1 MQRLVPAALAAMT
14 FVAAPAWAD
23 KLPLPKAAYSADV
36 TFVAKGRQ
44 STGHINVDG
53 PKERRQ
59 AKNAAGI
66 DKTLIIRRD
75 QGKAGLVY
83 DLKPSHKLAV
93 AMRMA
98 AAEAAGEIGA
108 PGIDIDA
115 FYGIEA
121 TTQGT
126 ETIEGLQTT
135 KYAIKIDGGPDLVV
149 NATVWATDDGIIVKM
164 IGKTSIDTDAAPS
177 RMELKNIQ
185 RGPQDP
191 SLFEVPAGLE
201 VLTAGGG
208 DDEAAGKSNPNAPT
222 TTEAPA
228 APAAATGAPAAQTP
242 APAPAS
248 PAPAPTPPASK

>member
-14 FVAAPAWAD
+14 LIAAPAWAD

-36 TFVAKGRQ
+36 IFFAKGRQ
-44 STGHINVDG
+44 SSGHLNVDG

-59 AKNAAGI
+59 AKNAAGV

-75 QGKAGLVY
+75 EGKAGLVY
-83 DLKPSHKLAV
+83 DLKPNRKLAV

-115 FYGIEA
+115 FYGVEA
-121 TTQGT
+121 TTQGN

-164 IGKTSIDTDAAPS
+164 TGKTSIDSDAAPS

-201 VLTAGGG
+201 VLTAGGE
-208 DDEAAGKSNPNAPT
+208 DETAAQKPAN
-222 TTEAPA
+222 APA
-228 APAAATGAPAAQTP
+228 ADTLAPAAQTP

-248 PAPAPTPPASK
+248 PAPAPTTPPAGK

>member
-36 TFVAKGRQ
+36 TFFAKGKQ
-44 STGHINVDG
+44 SSGHLNVDG

-66 DKTLIIRRD
+66 DKTTIIRRD

-83 DLKPSHKLAV
+83 DLKPNRHLAV

-115 FYGIEA
+115 FYGVEA
-121 TTQGT
+121 ESQGL
-126 ETIEGLQTT
+126 ETIDGLLTT

-149 NATVWATDDGIIVKM
+149 NATVWATDDGIVVKM

-177 RMELKNIQ
+177 RMELKNIV
-185 RGPQDP
+185 RGAQDP
-191 SLFEVPAGLE
+191 ALFEVPAGME
-201 VLTAGGG
+201 VLTAGGE
-208 DDEAAGKSNPNAPT
+208 DETAEKPATAAPT
-222 TTEAPA
+222 DVPG
-228 APAAATGAPAAQTP
+228 ATTP
-242 APAPAS
+242 APASTASAPAAS
-248 PAPAPTPPASK
+248 AAPAPAATPAPPTTK

>member
-14 FVAAPAWAD
+14 VIAAPAWAD

-44 STGHINVDG
+44 STGHLNVDG

-59 AKNAAGI
+59 AKNAAGV

-75 QGKAGLVY
+75 EGKAGLVY
-83 DLKPSHKLAV
+83 DLKPSRKLAV

-115 FYGIEA
+115 FYGA
-121 TTQGT
+121 DAAPQGS
-126 ETIEGLQTT
+126 EGLQTT

-164 IGKTSIDTDAAPS
+164 IGKTSIDSDNAPS

-201 VLTAGGG
+201 VLTAGGE
-208 DDEAAGKSNPNAPT
+208 DEAAAQKPVNAPA
-222 TTEAPA
+222 TETHAAEPA
-228 APAAATGAPAAQTP
+228 NAAP
-242 APAPAS
+242 APAPAPAN
-248 PAPAPTPPASK
+248 PAPTPTPPASK

>member
-14 FVAAPAWAD
+14 LVAAPAWAD

-36 TFVAKGRQ
+36 TFFAKGKQ
-44 STGHINVDG
+44 SSGHLNVDG

-66 DKTLIIRRD
+66 EKTTIIRRD

-83 DLKPSHKLAV
+83 DLKPNRHLAV

-115 FYGIEA
+115 FYGVEA
-121 TTQGT
+121 ESQGL
-126 ETIEGLQTT
+126 ETIDGLLTT

-164 IGKTSIDTDAAPS
+164 VGKTSIDTDAAPS
-177 RMELKNIQ
+177 RMELKNIM
-185 RGPQDP
+185 RGAQDP
-191 SLFEVPAGLE
+191 SLFEVPAGME
-201 VLTAGGG
+201 VLTAGGE
-208 DDEAAGKSNPNAPT
+208 DE
-222 TTEAPA
+222 TTEKPAAAATPAPAPAAPAPA
-228 APAAATGAPAAQTP
+228 APAATAPTP
-242 APAPAS
+242 AP
-248 PAPAPTPPASK
+248 PTAK

>member
-14 FVAAPAWAD
+14 VIAAPAWAD

-36 TFVAKGRQ
+36 IFFAKGRQ

-115 FYGIEA
+115 FYGA
-121 TTQGT
+121 DAMSQGN

-164 IGKTSIDTDAAPS
+164 IGKTSIDSDNAPS

-191 SLFEVPAGLE
+191 SLFEVPTGLE
-201 VLTAGGG
+201 VLTAGGE
-208 DDEAAGKSNPNAPT
+208 DETAEKPANATAPAETPAAPPPANAAPPAQ
-222 TTEAPA
+222 APA
-228 APAAATGAPAAQTP
+228 A
-242 APAPAS
+242 
-248 PAPAPTPPASK
+248 PAPAPTPPAGK

>member
-14 FVAAPAWAD
+14 LIAAPACAD

-36 TFVAKGRQ
+36 VFYAKGREF
-44 STGHINVDG
+44 TGHINVDG

-66 DKTLIIRRD
+66 DKTTIIRRD

-83 DLKPSHKLAV
+83 DLKPNRKLAV

-115 FYGIEA
+115 FYGAEA
-121 TTQGT
+121 ESQGL
-126 ETIEGLQTT
+126 ETIDGLLTT

-164 IGKTSIDTDAAPS
+164 MGKTSIDTDAMPS
-177 RMELKNIQ
+177 RMELKNIT

-191 SLFEVPAGLE
+191 SLFEVPTGME
-201 VLTAGGG
+201 VLTAGGE
-208 DDEAAGKSNPNAPT
+208 DE
-222 TTEAPA
+222 TTEKPANA
-228 APAAATGAPAAQTP
+228 APADTP
-242 APAPAS
+242 APAPATPAAATPAPTTAPAT
-248 PAPAPTPPASK
+248 PAPAAPPAPPTTK

>member
-36 TFVAKGRQ
+36 IFFAKGKQ
-44 STGHINVDG
+44 TSGHINVDG

-75 QGKAGLVY
+75 QGKAGVVF
-83 DLKPSHKLAV
+83 DLKPNRKLAV
-93 AMRMA
+93 EMRMA
-98 AAEAAGEIGA
+98 AAEAAGETGA

-115 FYGIEA
+115 FYGAEA
-121 TTQGT
+121 TPEGS
-126 ETIEGLQTT
+126 EIIDGLQTT
-135 KYAIKIDGGPDLVV
+135 KYNIKIDGGPDLVV

-164 IGKTSIDTDAAPS
+164 IGKTSIDADNAPS
-177 RMELKNIQ
+177 RFELKNVQ

-191 SLFEVPAGLE
+191 TLFEIPAGLE
-201 VLTAGGG
+201 VFDTRGGEEEPG
-208 DDEAAGKSNPNAPT
+208 DKTNPNAPAA
-222 TTEAPA
+222 TENPA
-228 APAAATGAPAAQTP
+228 APTPADGAAPAPAAQPP
-242 APAPAS
+242 APPAG
-248 PAPAPTPPASK
+248 K

>member
-1 MQRLVPAALAAMT
+1 MQRLVPAVLAAMIL
-14 FVAAPAWAD
+14 VAAPAWAD

-36 TFVAKGRQ
+36 IIYAKGKQ
-44 STGHINVDG
+44 SSGHINVDG

-59 AKNAAGI
+59 TKNAAGI
-66 DKTLIIRRD
+66 EKTTVIRRD

-83 DLKPSHKLAV
+83 DLKPSRHLAV

-115 FYGIEA
+115 FYGVEA
-121 TTQGT
+121 ESQGL
-126 ETIEGLQTT
+126 ETIDGLLTT

-164 IGKTSIDTDAAPS
+164 VGKTSIDTDAMPS
-177 RMELKNIQ
+177 RMELKNIT

-191 SLFEVPAGLE
+191 TLFEVPAGLE
-201 VLTAGGG
+201 VLTAGGE
-208 DDEAAGKSNPNAPT
+208 DETAEKPAT
-222 TTEAPA
+222 A
-228 APAAATGAPAAQTP
+228 APADTTPATP
-242 APAPAS
+242 APAT
-248 PAPAPTPPASK
+248 PAPATPVPATTPAPPTTK

>member
-1 MQRLVPAALAAMT
+1 
-14 FVAAPAWAD
+14 APAWAD

-36 TFVAKGRQ
+36 VFFAKGRQ
-44 STGHINVDG
+44 TTGHLNVDG

-59 AKNAAGI
+59 AKNAAGV

-75 QGKAGLVY
+75 KGKAGLVY
-83 DLKPSHKLAV
+83 DLKPSRKLAV
-93 AMRMA
+93 ALRMA

-115 FYGIEA
+115 FYGSDA
-121 TTQGT
+121 MSQGS

-201 VLTAGGG
+201 VLTAGGEEDAEG
-208 DDEAAGKSNPNAPT
+208 NPN
-222 TTEAPA
+222 A
-228 APAAATGAPAAQTP
+228 APAAEAPAGAAPAAQAPANP
-242 APAPAS
+242 APAPA
-248 PAPAPTPPASK
+248 ATPPASK

>member
-14 FVAAPAWAD
+14 LVAAPAWAD

-36 TFVAKGRQ
+36 TFFAKGRQ

-115 FYGIEA
+115 FYGAEA
-121 TTQGT
+121 TPQGS
-126 ETIEGLQTT
+126 EMIDGLQTT

-149 NATVWATDDGIIVKM
+149 NATVWATDDGIIVRM
-164 IGKTSIDTDAAPS
+164 VGKTSIDSDAAPS

-201 VLTAGGG
+201 VLTAGGEE
-208 DDEAAGKSNPNAPT
+208 EAAQKPANAPA
-222 TTEAPA
+222 TETPAA
-228 APAAATGAPAAQTP
+228 APANGAPAAQ
-242 APAPAS
+242 APAS
-248 PAPAPTPPASK
+248 APASK

>member
-36 TFVAKGRQ
+36 TFFAKGKQ
-44 STGHINVDG
+44 SSGHLNVDG

-66 DKTLIIRRD
+66 DKTTIIRRD

-83 DLKPSHKLAV
+83 DLKPNRHLAV

-115 FYGIEA
+115 FYGVEA
-121 TTQGT
+121 ESQGL
-126 ETIEGLQTT
+126 ETIDGLLTT

-164 IGKTSIDTDAAPS
+164 VGKTSIDTDAAPS
-177 RMELKNIQ
+177 RMELKNIM
-185 RGPQDP
+185 RGAQDP
-191 SLFEVPAGLE
+191 SLFEVPAGME
-201 VLTAGGG
+201 VLTAGGE
-208 DDEAAGKSNPNAPT
+208 DETTEKPAAAAPT
-222 TTEAPA
+222 GAPA
-228 APAAATGAPAAQTP
+228 APAPTTSATAPTP
-242 APAPAS
+242 AP
-248 PAPAPTPPASK
+248 PTAK

>member
-14 FVAAPAWAD
+14 LVAAPAWAD

-36 TFVAKGRQ
+36 TFFAKGKQ
-44 STGHINVDG
+44 SSGHLNVDG

-66 DKTLIIRRD
+66 EKTTIIRRD

-83 DLKPSHKLAV
+83 DLKPNRHLAV

-115 FYGIEA
+115 FYGVEA
-121 TTQGT
+121 ESQGL
-126 ETIEGLQTT
+126 ETIDGLLTT

-164 IGKTSIDTDAAPS
+164 VGRTSIDTDAAPS
-177 RMELKNIQ
+177 RMELKNIM
-185 RGPQDP
+185 RGAQDP
-191 SLFEVPAGLE
+191 SLFEVPAGME
-201 VLTAGGG
+201 VLTASGE
-208 DDEAAGKSNPNAPT
+208 DETAEKPAAVAPAEAPAAT
-222 TTEAPA
+222 PAPA
-228 APAAATGAPAAQTP
+228 APAATAPAPVPTP
-242 APAPAS
+242 AP
-248 PAPAPTPPASK
+248 PTAK

>member
-14 FVAAPAWAD
+14 LVAAPALAD
-23 KLPLPKAAYSADV
+23 KLPLPKAAYSADL
-36 TFVAKGRQ
+36 TIYAKGKQ

-59 AKNAAGI
+59 TKNSAGI
-66 DKTLIIRRD
+66 DKTTIIRRD

-83 DLKPSHKLAV
+83 DLKPNRKLAV

-98 AAEAAGEIGA
+98 AAEAAGEIGS

-115 FYGIEA
+115 FYGAEA
-121 TTQGT
+121 EAQGL
-126 ETIEGLQTT
+126 ETIDGLLTT

-164 IGKTSIDTDAAPS
+164 VGKTSIDTDAAPS
-177 RMELKNIQ
+177 RMELKNIT

-191 SLFEVPAGLE
+191 SLFEVPTGME
-201 VLTAGGG
+201 VLTAGGE
-208 DDEAAGKSNPNAPT
+208 DETAEKPAATAPADAPSAPAPAPT
-222 TTEAPA
+222 TPPAAAPA
-228 APAAATGAPAAQTP
+228 APATP
-242 APAPAS
+242 APAAT
-248 PAPAPTPPASK
+248 PTPPAAK

>member
-1 MQRLVPAALAAMT
+1 MQRLVPSALAAMT
-14 FVAAPAWAD
+14 FIAAPAWAD

-36 TFVAKGRQ
+36 IFFAKGKQ
-44 STGHINVDG
+44 TSGHINVDG

-59 AKNAAGI
+59 AKNAAGA

-83 DLKPSHKLAV
+83 DLKPSRKLAV

-115 FYGIEA
+115 FYGSDA
-121 TTQGT
+121 TPQGA
-126 ETIEGLQTT
+126 ETVEGLQTT

-164 IGKTSIDTDAAPS
+164 IGKTSIDTDGAPS
-177 RMELKNIQ
+177 RMELKNIM

-201 VLTAGGG
+201 VLTAGGE
-208 DDEAAGKSNPNAPT
+208 DETNEKPANAPVA
-222 TTEAPA
+222 EA
-228 APAAATGAPAAQTP
+228 P
-242 APAPAS
+242 APAPA
-248 PAPAPTPPASK
+248 APAPTPPASK

>member
-1 MQRLVPAALAAMT
+1 MQRLVPAALAAMAL
-14 FVAAPAWAD
+14 VAAPALAD

-36 TFVAKGRQ
+36 TIYAKGKQ

-59 AKNAAGI
+59 TKNGAGI
-66 DKTLIIRRD
+66 DKTTIIRRD

-83 DLKPSHKLAV
+83 DLKPNRKLAV

-115 FYGIEA
+115 FYGAEA
-121 TTQGT
+121 ESQGL
-126 ETIEGLQTT
+126 ETIDGLLTT

-164 IGKTSIDTDAAPS
+164 VGKTSIDTDATPS
-177 RMELKNIQ
+177 RMELKNIT

-191 SLFEVPAGLE
+191 SLFEVPTGLE
-201 VLTAGGG
+201 VLTAGGE
-208 DDEAAGKSNPNAPT
+208 DETTEKPAAAAPT
-222 TTEAPA
+222 DAAAATPTPASATPASAPA
-228 APAAATGAPAAQTP
+228 ATP
-242 APAPAS
+242 APPA
-248 PAPAPTPPASK
+248 K

>member
-1 MQRLVPAALAAMT
+1 MQRLVPAALAAM
-14 FVAAPAWAD
+14 VLAAAPAWAD

-36 TFVAKGRQ
+36 TFFAKGRQ
-44 STGHINVDG
+44 SSGHLNVDG

-59 AKNAAGI
+59 AKNAAGV

-115 FYGIEA
+115 FYGADAIP
-121 TTQGT
+121 QGT

-149 NATVWATDDGIIVKM
+149 NATVWATEDGIIVKM
-164 IGKTSIDTDAAPS
+164 VGKTSIDSDNAPS

-201 VLTAGGG
+201 LLTAGGEE
-208 DDEAAGKSNPNAPT
+208 DATAKPPNAP
-222 TTEAPA
+222 ASA
-228 APAAATGAPAAQTP
+228 APATTTP
-242 APAPAS
+242 APAQ
-248 PAPAPTPPASK
+248 TPPATKQ

>member
-1 MQRLVPAALAAMT
+1 MQRLVPSALAAMT
-14 FVAAPAWAD
+14 LIAAPAWAD

-36 TFVAKGRQ
+36 IFFAKGKQ
-44 STGHINVDG
+44 TSGHLNVDG

-59 AKNAAGI
+59 AKNAAGA

-83 DLKPSHKLAV
+83 DLKPSRKLAV

-115 FYGIEA
+115 FYGVDA
-121 TTQGT
+121 TSQGA
-126 ETIEGLQTT
+126 ETLEGLQTT

-164 IGKTSIDTDAAPS
+164 IGKTSIDTDAVPS

-191 SLFEVPAGLE
+191 ALFEVPAGLE
-201 VLTAGGG
+201 VLTAGGE
-208 DDEAAGKSNPNAPT
+208 DEAGQKPANAPMA
-222 TTEAPA
+222 EAPA
-228 APAAATGAPAAQTP
+228 AAPPAAVAPANPPATP
-242 APAPAS
+242 AS
-248 PAPAPTPPASK
+248 QPPVSK

>member
-1 MQRLVPAALAAMT
+1 MMQRLVPVALAAMT
-14 FVAAPAWAD
+14 LVAAPAWAD

-36 TFVAKGRQ
+36 VFYAKGREF
-44 STGHINVDG
+44 TGHINVDG

-59 AKNAAGI
+59 AKNAVGV
-66 DKTLIIRRD
+66 DKTTIIRRD

-83 DLKPSHKLAV
+83 DLKPARKLAV

-115 FYGIEA
+115 FYGAEA
-121 TTQGT
+121 ESQGL
-126 ETIEGLQTT
+126 ETIDGLLTT

-164 IGKTSIDTDAAPS
+164 VGKTSIDTDAMPS
-177 RMELKNIQ
+177 RMELKNIT

-201 VLTAGGG
+201 VLTAGGE
-208 DDEAAGKSNPNAPT
+208 DETPGKPANT
-222 TTEAPA
+222 APA
-228 APAAATGAPAAQTP
+228 DTP
-242 APAPAS
+242 APAPAT
-248 PAPAPTPPASK
+248 PAPAAPATPAPAATPAPPTTK

>member
-1 MQRLVPAALAAMT
+1 MQRLVPVALAAMT
-14 FVAAPAWAD
+14 LVAAPAWAD

-36 TFVAKGRQ
+36 VFYAKGREF
-44 STGHINVDG
+44 TGHINVDG

-59 AKNAAGI
+59 AKNAAGV
-66 DKTLIIRRD
+66 DKITIIRRD

-83 DLKPSHKLAV
+83 DLKPNRKLAV

-115 FYGIEA
+115 FYGAEA
-121 TTQGT
+121 ESQGL
-126 ETIEGLQTT
+126 ETSDGLLTT

-164 IGKTSIDTDAAPS
+164 VGKTSIDTDAMPS
-177 RMELKNIQ
+177 RMELKNIT

-201 VLTAGGG
+201 VLTAGGE
-208 DDEAAGKSNPNAPT
+208 DETPGKPANT
-222 TTEAPA
+222 APA
-228 APAAATGAPAAQTP
+228 DTP
-242 APAPAS
+242 APAT
-248 PAPAPTPPASK
+248 PAPATPAPAATPAPPTTK

>member
-1 MQRLVPAALAAMT
+1 MQRLVPSALAAMT
-14 FVAAPAWAD
+14 LIAAPAWAD

-36 TFVAKGRQ
+36 VFFAKGKQ
-44 STGHINVDG
+44 TSGHLNVDG

-59 AKNAAGI
+59 AKNAAGA

-83 DLKPSHKLAV
+83 DLKPSRKLAV

-115 FYGIEA
+115 FYGVDA
-121 TTQGT
+121 TSQGA
-126 ETIEGLQTT
+126 ETLEGLQTT

-177 RMELKNIQ
+177 RMELKNIM

-191 SLFEVPAGLE
+191 ALFEVPAGLE
-201 VLTAGGG
+201 VLTAGGE
-208 DDEAAGKSNPNAPT
+208 DEASQKPANAPVAD
-222 TTEAPA
+222 APA
-228 APAAATGAPAAQTP
+228 ATTPAAQTP
-242 APAPAS
+242 APAPA
-248 PAPAPTPPASK
+248 APATTTPPASK

>member
-14 FVAAPAWAD
+14 LVAAPAWAD

-36 TFVAKGRQ
+36 IFYAKGKQ
-44 STGHINVDG
+44 SSGHLNVDG

-59 AKNAAGI
+59 AKNSAGVE
-66 DKTLIIRRD
+66 KTTIIRRD

-83 DLKPSHKLAV
+83 DLKPNRHLAV

-115 FYGIEA
+115 FYGVEA
-121 TTQGT
+121 ESQGL
-126 ETIEGLQTT
+126 ETIDGLLTT

-164 IGKTSIDTDAAPS
+164 VGKTSIDTDAAPS
-177 RMELKNIQ
+177 RMELKNIM
-185 RGPQDP
+185 RGPQDA
-191 SLFEVPAGLE
+191 SLFEVPTGME
-201 VLTAGGG
+201 VLTAGGE
-208 DDEAAGKSNPNAPT
+208 DETAEK
-222 TTEAPA
+222 PA
-228 APAAATGAPAAQTP
+228 APAPTDTAATP
-242 APAPAS
+242 APTAAAVPA
-248 PAPAPTPPASK
+248 ATPAPTTAK

>member
-14 FVAAPAWAD
+14 LIAAPAWAD

-44 STGHINVDG
+44 SSGHINVDG

-59 AKNAAGI
+59 AKNAAGV

-83 DLKPSHKLAV
+83 DLKPSRKLAV
-93 AMRMA
+93 AMRVA
-98 AAEAAGEIGA
+98 AAEAAGETGA

-115 FYGIEA
+115 FYGADA
-121 TTQGT
+121 TAQGS

-164 IGKTSIDTDAAPS
+164 IGKTSIDADSALS

-201 VLTAGGG
+201 VLTAGGEE
-208 DDEAAGKSNPNAPT
+208 EAAVQKPANAPA
-222 TTEAPA
+222 TETPAAAPANGAPA
-228 APAAATGAPAAQTP
+228 APA
-242 APAPAS
+242 
-248 PAPAPTPPASK
+248 PAPAPTPAASK

>member
-14 FVAAPAWAD
+14 LIAAPAWAD

-36 TFVAKGRQ
+36 VFYAKGREF
-44 STGHINVDG
+44 TGHINVDG

-59 AKNAAGI
+59 AKNAAGV
-66 DKTLIIRRD
+66 DKTTIIRRD

-83 DLKPSHKLAV
+83 DLKPNRKLAV

-115 FYGIEA
+115 FYGAEA
-121 TTQGT
+121 ESQGL
-126 ETIEGLQTT
+126 ETIDGLLTT

-164 IGKTSIDTDAAPS
+164 VGKTSIDTDAMPS
-177 RMELKNIQ
+177 RMELKNIM

-201 VLTAGGG
+201 VLTAGG
-208 DDEAAGKSNPNAPT
+208 EEETPAKPAT
-222 TTEAPA
+222 A
-228 APAAATGAPAAQTP
+228 APADTTPATP
-242 APAPAS
+242 APAT
-248 PAPAPTPPASK
+248 PAPATPAPPATPTPPTTK

>member
-14 FVAAPAWAD
+14 LIAAPAWAD

-36 TFVAKGRQ
+36 IFFSKGRQ
-44 STGHINVDG
+44 SSGHLNVDG

-59 AKNAAGI
+59 AKNAAGV

-75 QGKAGLVY
+75 EGKAGLVY
-83 DLKPSHKLAV
+83 DLKPNRKLAV

-115 FYGIEA
+115 FYGADA
-121 TTQGT
+121 TSQGS

-164 IGKTSIDTDAAPS
+164 VGKTSIDSDAAPS

-201 VLTAGGG
+201 VLTAGGEE
-208 DDEAAGKSNPNAPT
+208 EAAVPKPASTPATDTP
-222 TTEAPA
+222 APA
-228 APAAATGAPAAQTP
+228 NAAPAAQTP
-242 APAPAS
+242 APAPAN
-248 PAPAPTPPASK
+248 PAPAPTPPAGK

>member
-14 FVAAPAWAD
+14 LVAAPAWAD

-36 TFVAKGRQ
+36 TFFAKGKQ
-44 STGHINVDG
+44 SSGHLNVDG

-59 AKNAAGI
+59 AKNAAGV
-66 DKTLIIRRD
+66 DKTTIIRRD

-83 DLKPSHKLAV
+83 DLKPNRHLAV

-115 FYGIEA
+115 FYGVEA
-121 TTQGT
+121 ESQGL
-126 ETIEGLQTT
+126 ETIDGLLTT

-164 IGKTSIDTDAAPS
+164 VGKTSIDTDAAPS
-177 RMELKNIQ
+177 RMELKNIM
-185 RGPQDP
+185 RGAQDP
-191 SLFEVPAGLE
+191 SLFEVPAGME
-201 VLTAGGG
+201 VLTAGGE
-208 DDEAAGKSNPNAPT
+208 DETASAKPAAAAPT
-222 TTEAPA
+222 DASAVTPAPVPATPAAVAPSPAA
-228 APAAATGAPAAQTP
+228 APAP
-242 APAPAS
+242 
-248 PAPAPTPPASK
+248 PTAK

>member
-1 MQRLVPAALAAMT
+1 MQRLVPSALAAMML
-14 FVAAPAWAD
+14 VAAPAWAD

-36 TFVAKGRQ
+36 VFFAKGKQ
-44 STGHINVDG
+44 TSGHINVDG

-59 AKNAAGI
+59 AKNTAGV

-83 DLKPSHKLAV
+83 DLKPSRKLAV

-115 FYGIEA
+115 FYGVDA
-121 TTQGT
+121 TSQGA
-126 ETIEGLQTT
+126 ETVEGLQTT

-185 RGPQDP
+185 RGPQDAA
-191 SLFEVPAGLE
+191 LFEVPAGLE
-201 VLTAGGG
+201 VLTAGGQ
-208 DDEAAGKSNPNAPT
+208 DETSQKPAND
-222 TTEAPA
+222 APA
-228 APAAATGAPAAQTP
+228 VPAAQ
-242 APAPAS
+242 APAPAN
-248 PAPAPTPPASK
+248 PAPAATPPASK

>member
-14 FVAAPAWAD
+14 LVAAPAWAD

-36 TFVAKGRQ
+36 TFFAKGKQ
-44 STGHINVDG
+44 SSGHLNVDG

-66 DKTLIIRRD
+66 EKTTIIRRD

-83 DLKPSHKLAV
+83 DLKPNRHLAV

-115 FYGIEA
+115 FYGVEA
-121 TTQGT
+121 ESQGL
-126 ETIEGLQTT
+126 ETIDGLLTT

-164 IGKTSIDTDAAPS
+164 VGKTSIDTDAAPS
-177 RMELKNIQ
+177 RMELKNIM
-185 RGPQDP
+185 RGAQDP
-191 SLFEVPAGLE
+191 SLFEVPAGME
-201 VLTAGGG
+201 VLTAGGE
-208 DDEAAGKSNPNAPT
+208 DE
-222 TTEAPA
+222 TTEK
-228 APAAATGAPAAQTP
+228 PAAAATP
-242 APAPAS
+242 APAPATTAPAATA
-248 PAPAPTPPASK
+248 PAPAPTPPTAK

>member
-1 MQRLVPAALAAMT
+1 MQRLVPAALAAMIL
-14 FVAAPAWAD
+14 VAAPAWAD

-36 TFVAKGRQ
+36 IFFTKGKQ

-66 DKTLIIRRD
+66 DKTTIIRRD

-83 DLKPSHKLAV
+83 DLKPNRKLAV

-108 PGIDIDA
+108 PGTDIDA
-115 FYGIEA
+115 FYGA
-121 TTQGT
+121 DAVPQGP
-126 ETIEGLQTT
+126 ETIDGLLTT

-149 NATVWATDDGIIVKM
+149 NATVWATDDGIIVRVV
-164 IGKTSIDTDAAPS
+164 GKTSIDTDAAPS
-177 RMELKNIQ
+177 RMELKNIM

-201 VLTAGGG
+201 VLTAGGE
-208 DDEAAGKSNPNAPT
+208 DETAEKPANAPPT
-222 TTEAPA
+222 DTPA
-228 APAAATGAPAAQTP
+228 APATP
-242 APAPAS
+242 APAVPTPNAPAAAAPAT
-248 PAPAPTPPASK
+248 PAPAATK